1 VTDGC
6 ILTDVVPNRARSLA
20 AGYVRT
26 CRERRALRR
35 QAIVAA
41 IGSVGVAA
49 LFIGCAAPA
58 NRGTTGL
65 LAEED
70 WPPRITAGLKQ
81 LATNTSAVLNDD
93 RGDLSALLDA
103 ADAEH
108 EPQALPSR
116 VVRCAPHGLG
126 LVFEFAPTIRDG
138 AAHPPSL
145 TELAF
150 VSFSTLT
157 PQGRRLE
164 REQAGLPGEIT
175 PSDLRTGVRWHL
187 YEAREKPPRGL
198 VVHLGGNK
206 YVRRALLAHGWAV
219 LSSPGTGRYS
229 HRRQSPTTF
238 EVEAGGDV
246 EALAAR
252 LAATI
257 DDELADWPYSLEA
270 VLDYLADHR
279 PDVPQ
284 EPLVIMGFSIGALGL
299 PAVVARLPDR
309 FEAAVIVAGG
319 ADLLEISQ
327 RSSKPDSGIELKW
340 NVAEPTQ
347 ADWQQLYAAYRA
359 HARLDPY
366 HTAAALAD
374 VPVLVCH
381 AQFDQVVPAAT
392 GELLYARLGR
402 PQRFTYP
409 VGHKHLLRVVMRL
422 QAERIVEWV
431 EAALARQP
439 SLPDELHGR

>member
-1 VTDGC
+1 MTDGC
-6 ILTDVVPNRARSLA
+6 ILTDVISNRAGSLA

-26 CRERRALRR
+26 CRGRRTLQL
-35 QAIVAA
+35 QAIVVA
-41 IGSVGVAA
+41 ISSLSVAA
-49 LFIGCAAPA
+49 LLIGCAAPA
-58 NRGTTGL
+58 NRVTTGL

-70 WPPRITAGLKQ
+70 WPPRITAGLRH
-81 LATNTSAVLNDD
+81 LAANTSAVLDDD
-93 RGDLSALLDA
+93 RGDLSALDA
-103 ADAEH
+103 ADAED
-108 EPQALPSR
+108 EPQTLLSR
-116 VVRCAPHGLG
+116 VVRCAPRGLG
-126 LVFEFAPTIRDG
+126 LVFEFAPTVPDG
-138 AAHPPSL
+138 TAHPPNL

-157 PQGRRLE
+157 PQGCRLE

-175 PSDLRTGVRWHL
+175 PSDLRSGVHWHL
-187 YEAREKPPRGL
+187 HEARQQSPRGL
-198 VVHLGGNK
+198 IVHLGGNK
-206 YVRRALLAHGWAV
+206 YVRRALLARGWAV

-229 HRRQSPTTF
+229 HHRQSPTTF
-238 EVEAGGDV
+238 EVEPGGDL
-246 EALAAR
+246 EALAAY

-299 PAVVARLPDR
+299 PAVVARLPGR

-319 ADLLEISQ
+319 ANLLEISQ

-340 NVAEPTQ
+340 NVAQPTH
-347 ADWQQLYAAYRA
+347 ADWQQLYAAYLA
-359 HARLDPY
+359 YTRLDPY
-366 HTAAALAD
+366 HTAAALTD
-374 VPVLVCH
+374 MPVLVCH

-422 QAERIVEWV
+422 QAGRIVEWV
-431 EAALARQP
+431 EAALARPP
-439 SLPDELHGR
+439 SPDELHGR